1 MILDE
6 TVTCP
11 ILPEQSSSARP
22 AAYNLLP
29 PLAVRASLLSASPL
43 APIQDNGEWRE
54 KWRELGELAS
64 RVIREA
70 WVAAERE
77 GGRPS

>member
-54 KWRELGELAS
+54 KWREQGELAS
-64 RVIREA
+64 GDPLGLGCCRERRRA
-70 WVAAERE
+70 
-77 GGRPS
+77 SS